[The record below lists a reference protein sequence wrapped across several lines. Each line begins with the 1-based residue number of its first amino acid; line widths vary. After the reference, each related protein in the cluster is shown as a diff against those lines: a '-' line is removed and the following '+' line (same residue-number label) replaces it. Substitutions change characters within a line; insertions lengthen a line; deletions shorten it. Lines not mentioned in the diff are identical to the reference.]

1 MSDNSTRER
10 NHNRLHCYD
19 DLDGSRAHAW
29 TVLERGAVDAKS
41 SFHIATLATVSND
54 GTPRARSVVLRA
66 CNAAER
72 WLGFNTDRR
81 SAKFQ
86 ECLQS
91 PRAVMHF
98 YAPKAKI
105 QLRVRVRLNV
115 LDGPPLTQNWAN
127 TRPFS
132 RICYQV
138 TRAPGTPIG
147 DPFAVEFDAESTND
161 GADHFAS
168 VRAHVEEIEWL
179 YLHARGHRRALF
191 RFSDTGDES
200 TWLVP

>member
-1 MSDNSTRER
+1 MGDDSNRER

-19 DLDGSRAHAW
+19 DLEGTCAHAW
-29 TVLERGAVDAKS
+29 TILARGAVDAKS
-41 SFHIATLATVSND
+41 SFHIATLATVTND
-54 GTPRARSVVLRA
+54 GRPRARSVVLRA
-66 CNAAER
+66 CNSAER

-81 SAKFQ
+81 SEKFQ
-86 ECLQS
+86 HCLES
-91 PRAVMHF
+91 PHAVMHF
-98 YAPKAKI
+98 YAAKAKI
-105 QLRVRVRLNV
+105 QLRVRVRLDV
-115 LDGPPLTQNWAN
+115 LEGPPLTKNWAN

-138 TRAPGTPIG
+138 TRAPGTPID
-147 DPFAVEFDAESTND
+147 DPFAVDFDAASTND
-161 GADHFAS
+161 GEHNFAS

-191 RFSDTGDES
+191 RFSEAGDES